1 VTVLLL
7 WMMGCST
14 DYAIKELC
22 IEEGGAFD
30 IEAVSTLQ
38 DAAGYPDSRDAVV
51 LDFDAAALGDEG
63 TWRITGVEV
72 LAMVPE
78 RVFDRYAGG
87 DVLRV
92 DIWDAA
98 RPTGDGDWSLAQAID
113 PAALEWEAVTLSEDA
128 FWAGQRRELA
138 QRRAWMPFDFSGLTD
153 EAGMSSSTYTV
164 AVTWQ
169 GAGLPTIG
177 YSNFDLGC
185 DRNWTDYGDGRWTL
199 NSADGDG
206 QECSWPMLRVEVETR
221 VPADGACGGTTV
233 SE

>member
-1 VTVLLL
+1 MIIFLL
-7 WMMGCST
+7 MGCST
-14 DYAIKELC
+14 DYAIKQFC
-22 IEEGGAFD
+22 VEEGGAFD

-51 LDFDAAALGDEG
+51 LDYDTSGLGDEG
-63 TWRITGVEV
+63 TWRITGVEL

-78 RVFDRYAGG
+78 RVFDRYDGG

-92 DIWDAA
+92 DIWDAD
-98 RPTGDGDWSLAQAID
+98 RPTADGHWWVEQAID
-113 PAALEWEAVTLSEDA
+113 PSVLDWEAITLPDDA
-128 FWAGQRRELA
+128 YWAGQRRELQ
-138 QRRAWMPFDFSGLTD
+138 QRRAWMPFDFKEITD
-153 EAGMSSSTYTV
+153 EAGMTGSTYTV
-164 AVTWQ
+164 AVSWQ

-221 VPADGACGGTTV
+221 VPADGACGGTTTAG
-233 SE
+233 